1 MAVLLLSAEM
11 SQYNGPHGIKYS
23 HDCNRHVTLGTLGMT
38 LPGGQ
43 LPPARAR
50 GALVAARADARAT
63 RDVAFSARVAIGVVP
78 DDR

>member
-1 MAVLLLSAEM
+1 MA
-11 SQYNGPHGIKYS
+11 
-23 HDCNRHVTLGTLGMT
+23 

-50 GALVAARADARAT
+50 GALVTARADARAT